1 MARLDNDDVSSI
13 IKFFVARDNTIARSV
28 VGNGPGEDFE
38 SATYGNFDVWSTLEE
53 WESLLTDR
61 ALEQLIAAGGPDVV
75 AGNDSPLVLL
85 VSRDLTEALADADAE
100 VLDGMA
106 ERWSGLRAEE
116 GEAIDDELAHELIRE
131 VAALAANAVG
141 SRNSLYCWVC

>member
-1 MARLDNDDVSSI
+1 MASLDNDDVSSI
-13 IKFFVARDNTIARSV
+13 IKFFAARDNTIASGV
-28 VGNGPGEDFE
+28 VGSGPGEDFE

-61 ALEQLIAAGGPDVV
+61 ELEQPTAAGGPDVV
-75 AGNDSPLVLL
+75 AGSDSPLVLL

-100 VLDGMA
+100 ALGGLA
-106 ERWSGLRAEE
+106 ERWSVLRAEE
-116 GEAIDDELAHELIRE
+116 GEAIDDELARELIGE
-131 VAALAANAVG
+131 VAALAADAVR

>member
-1 MARLDNDDVSSI
+1 MARLDNDYMSSI
-13 IKFFVARDNTIARSV
+13 IKFFVARDNRIARSV
-28 VGNGPGEDFE
+28 AEHGPGEDFE

-61 ALEQLIAAGGPDVV
+61 DLEQLIAAGGPDVV

-85 VSRDLTEALADADAE
+85 VSRDLTEALADTDAD
-100 VLDGMA
+100 VLGGMA

-131 VAALAANAVG
+131 VAALAANAVA
-141 SRNSLYCWVC
+141 RRHALYCWVC

>member
-1 MARLDNDDVSSI
+1 MARLDNDYVSSI
-13 IKFFVARDNTIARSV
+13 IKFFVARDNTIVRSIV
-28 VGNGPGEDFE
+28 RTGPGEDFE
-38 SATYGNFDVWSTLEE
+38 SAAYGNFDVWSTLEE
-53 WESLLTDR
+53 WGSLLTNR

-106 ERWSGLRAEE
+106 ER
-116 GEAIDDELAHELIRE
+116 
-131 VAALAANAVG
+131 
-141 SRNSLYCWVC
+141 